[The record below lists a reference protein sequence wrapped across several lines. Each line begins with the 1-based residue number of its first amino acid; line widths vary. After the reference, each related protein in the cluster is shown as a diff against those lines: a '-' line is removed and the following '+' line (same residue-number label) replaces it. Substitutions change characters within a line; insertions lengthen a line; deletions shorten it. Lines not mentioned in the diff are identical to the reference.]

1 MIKDMKPN
9 VKFIIA
15 GDFNQLPPV
24 NDRIGENFNY
34 KNSQALKELC
44 DFNKLELSK
53 CRRSDDKLF
62 EMCKFENIMNI
73 EKSEFNNDFTNR
85 HLAYTHKK
93 RIEINDKCMEKRLK
107 KSHNKA
113 LILDANIYDPH
124 SQKVYLDTKTPII
137 CKINDKEMELV
148 NNEQFIITKYDT
160 DIIYIKNAE
169 KQMKIPISKF
179 QKLFYV
185 AYCITIHKSQGATF
199 DFPYTIHEFYKLD
212 KKLRYVALTRSTD
225 IKYINII

>member
-1 MIKDMKPN
+1 MIKEMKPN

-73 EKSEFNNDFTNR
+73 EKSEF
-85 HLAYTHKK
+85 K
-93 RIEINDKCMEKRLK
+93 
-107 KSHNKA
+107 
-113 LILDANIYDPH
+113 
-124 SQKVYLDTKTPII
+124 
-137 CKINDKEMELV
+137 
-148 NNEQFIITKYDT
+148 
-160 DIIYIKNAE
+160 
-169 KQMKIPISKF
+169 
-179 QKLFYV
+179 
-185 AYCITIHKSQGATF
+185 
-199 DFPYTIHEFYKLD
+199 
-212 KKLRYVALTRSTD
+212 
-225 IKYINII
+225 